1 MKMKNVIVTREV
13 LDLYDEYGGTFEAL
27 SDSRTSSKK
36 DREKVTDEQ
45 CFTLGQYVDQLMFIQ
60 LEPGLYSVQ
69 MTEAAWRRIA
79 ELEELIDDEVIAILR
94 KRLLK
99 S

>member
-1 MKMKNVIVTREV
+1 MKSVIVTKEV
-13 LDLYDEYGGTFEAL
+13 LDLYDKYEGDFGLLDERWA
-27 SDSRTSSKK
+27 DKR
-36 DREKVTDEQ
+36 DREKVTREQ
-45 CFTLGQYVDQLMFIQ
+45 CLVLGQYVDKLMFSQ

-69 MTEAAWRRIA
+69 MTEAAVKRIA
-79 ELEELIDDEVIAILR
+79 ELEELIDDEVIEILR

>member
-1 MKMKNVIVTREV
+1 MKRVVVTKEV
-13 LDLYDEYGGTFEAL
+13 LDLYDKYEGDFGLLHERSA
-27 SDSRTSSKK
+27 DKA
-36 DREKVTDEQ
+36 DREKATNEQ
-45 CFTLGQYVDQLMFIQ
+45 CFILGQYVDKLEFTQ
-60 LEPGLYSVQ
+60 LEPRLYSAQ
-69 MTEAAWRRIA
+69 MTEAAWKRIG